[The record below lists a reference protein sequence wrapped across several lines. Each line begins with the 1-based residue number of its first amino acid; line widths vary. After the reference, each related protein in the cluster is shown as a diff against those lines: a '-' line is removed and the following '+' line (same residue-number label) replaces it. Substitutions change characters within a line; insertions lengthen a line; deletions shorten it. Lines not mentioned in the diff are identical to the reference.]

1 MPTIAFG
8 DQVWDAADPI
18 FEEDEGHFRVEDI
31 VTVVEHEHVKETDL
45 EVETVDADDI
55 VTQDLEATTIET
67 SYVKSGGIETDTL
80 EANVMEVTDN
90 LIYRGTQYHVTN
102 KYQPLDLN
110 NVQADE
116 ENVPFDTIVTRSLV
130 NGTRVNNLQVRAD
143 DTAAFQSSGP
153 QGNFPGLFFTEGWCS
168 ERLTMLE
175 DGHGLFVVT
184 DQQGAV
190 DPDAFVRWGHL
201 SANVWGFQANDDTN
215 QTQILP
221 GSLQLQGGHG
231 QAGPVGS
238 SMSVTDAA
246 GVPQLTIADNGMIEV
261 RRTAAST
268 NPVLSIRDP
277 QDQLLWT
284 LNADG
289 HFSHASHPVA
299 DPTHAA
305 AGAGPEISVL
315 SAAFADNSIFVG
327 SAKLSYDRAAHE
339 LKFEKLKHQMPKYFS
354 DLSITESSLPS
365 GYTTATMSVQ
375 RYLAL
380 ARQLASDDA
389 LHLGDVFP
397 SGHTVD
403 WEIIDAPVPELKA
416 DVVEALSDIVTLEGE
431 MDTAQAA
438 IVAAQADIVT
448 LQGASG
454 GLGSAETIANTNGD
468 ASLTLSA
475 TGASPETKI
484 VFNVDDTN
492 NSIDKIWEILTDS
505 DEHSDL
511 LIRTPWSPGVYKE
524 AIRCFADGSIAFGKS
539 SNSGY
544 GTVFGRSALF
554 HETCSF
560 YSDVSL
566 ATYNKSLTCGTGSVT
581 CGNLVLG
588 GTTHSSLPTTA
599 AVAANTAA
607 VAGISSPTLHVY
619 TSTNKPTDFTLLAN
633 GSHKLILG
641 NGSAAENG
649 VNYKFNLPSGP
660 SIGDSITVVNLAQ
673 CNFYLNTTYSTTYIA
688 VCDDVSN
695 TKHLLLNGNNGATFC
710 EIVYTQ
716 TPGDSTQH
724 RWISSA
730 GILTLY

>member
-201 SANVWGFQANDDTN
+201 SADVWGFQANDDTN

-238 SMSVTDAA
+238 SVSVTDAA

-416 DVVEALSDIVTLEGE
+416 DVVEALSDIVTLESE

-468 ASLTLSA
+468 ASLTLTSA
-475 TGASPETKI
+475 GQNPESFIRFT
-484 VFNVDDTN
+484 VDDQTNANQDRDWLVAGTDFDNHGELLIGQTVWSNTTETAVRCFIDGNVGIQTN
-492 NSIDKIWEILTDS
+492 NSVN
-505 DEHSDL
+505 
-511 LIRTPWSPGVYKE
+511 RG
-524 AIRCFADGSIAFGKS
+524 CAFGKTVLFKEKCDFWADLDAS
-539 SNSGY
+539 HYNSDATF
-544 GTVFGRSALF
+544 GTGQ
-554 HETCSF
+554 
-560 YSDVSL
+560 
-566 ATYNKSLTCGTGSVT
+566 LTCGSVIVSGSSI
-581 CGNLVLG
+581 G
-588 GTTHSSLPTTA
+588 P
-599 AVAANTAA
+599 AVIANTAA
-607 VAGISSPTLHVY
+607 IATNVTAIAANAAAVVATKTKVY
-619 TSTNKPTDFTLLAN
+619 TGSSYFTLTDETCIFA
-633 GSHKLILG
+633 
-641 NGSAAENG
+641 
-649 VNYKFNLPSGP
+649 PSGNAVRFRTPNKMSGSGSGEPP
-660 SIGDSITVVNLAQ
+660 SGNVIDGKKIDIFVGTANQVDISEIQYAST
-673 CNFYLNTTYSTTYIA
+673 STTFHSSSVGYQ
-688 VCDDVSN
+688 S
-695 TKHLLLNGNNGATFC
+695 T
-710 EIVYTQ
+710 VYVK
-716 TPGDSTQH
+716 
-724 RWISSA
+724 
-730 GILTLY
+730 LTASGHYTMMYFESLDQWLVM

>member
-45 EVETVDADDI
+45 EVDTIDADDI
-55 VTQDLEATTIET
+55 VTGDLEATTIET
-67 SYVKSGGIETDTL
+67 SYVKSDGIDVDVLHTS
-80 EANVMEVTDN
+80 VMEVTDE
-90 LIYRGTQYHVTN
+90 LIYRNQQYVVSN
-102 KYQPLDLN
+102 KFQPLDLA

-116 ENVPFDTIVTRSLV
+116 EDAPYDTIVTRSLV
-130 NGTRVNNLQVRAD
+130 NGTRINNLQVRAD
-143 DTAAFQSSGP
+143 DTTAFQSSGP

-175 DGHGLFVVT
+175 DGHGLYIVA
-184 DQQGAV
+184 DEQGVV

-201 SANVWGFQANDDTN
+201 AANVWGFQANDDTN

-221 GSLQLQGGHG
+221 GSLQLQGGNG

-238 SMSVTDAA
+238 SVSVTDAA
-246 GVPQLTIADNGMIEV
+246 GVAQLTIADNGMIEV

-268 NPVLSIRDP
+268 NPVLSIRDH

-289 HFSHASHPVA
+289 HFSHASHPVS

-305 AGAGPEISVL
+305 AGAGPDMSVL
-315 SAAFADNSIFVG
+315 SGAFADSSIFLG
-327 SAKLSYDRAAHE
+327 SAKQSYDRAAHE

-380 ARQLASDDA
+380 ARQLASDDT
-389 LHLGDVFP
+389 LHLKEVFP

-403 WEIIDAPVPELKA
+403 WEVIDAPVPDLKA

-438 IVAAQADIVT
+438 IVTAQADIVT

-454 GLGSAETIANTNGD
+454 GLGSAATISNTDGD
-468 ASLTLSA
+468 ASLTISA
-475 TGASPETKI
+475 TGATPETKI
-484 VFNVDDTN
+484 VFNVDDTG
-492 NSIDKIWEILTDS
+492 NSIDKVWEILTDKN
-505 DEHSDL
+505 EHSDL

-524 AIRCFADGSIAFGKS
+524 AIRCFADGSIAFGKE
-539 SNSGY
+539 SNSGF

-554 HETCSF
+554 HEATSF

-566 ATYNKSLTCGTGSVT
+566 ATYNKNLTTGTGAITCGSVIVSGT
-581 CGNLVLG
+581 SLG
-588 GTTHSSLPTTA
+588 P
-599 AVAANTAA
+599 AVAANVTAIA
-607 VAGISSPTLHVY
+607 AIQHSLELNETHMNPGQYYNWPLLTGKTVLHHNSTQSSRYRLPEFPVDGQQLTIFCSSGGAINLHTGAFGDPDRTFHPNSTGLVGTTQCNLGSLGTQIFHCVY
-619 TSTNKPTDFTLLAN
+619 TEDNDQWLL
-633 GSHKLILG
+633 I
-641 NGSAAENG
+641 
-649 VNYKFNLPSGP
+649 
-660 SIGDSITVVNLAQ
+660 
-673 CNFYLNTTYSTTYIA
+673 
-688 VCDDVSN
+688 
-695 TKHLLLNGNNGATFC
+695 
-710 EIVYTQ
+710 
-716 TPGDSTQH
+716 
-724 RWISSA
+724 
-730 GILTLY
+730 